1 MQLAFSNKVKI
12 SDASP
17 RTAPVSTT
25 HRVPLPPLPPPPCPP
40 ATPREWGE
48 GLAKGRR
55 GAFLPPSGGTLLSFP
70 SKHGAKRSGKT
81 EAEGHF

>member
-25 HRVPLPPLPPPPCPP
+25 HRVPLPPLPPPLPP
-40 ATPREWGE
+40 GHAERVG
-48 GLAKGRR
+48 R
-55 GAFLPPSGGTLLSFP
+55 GAGERKTGGLPPPVGRNASEFP
-70 SKHGAKRSGKT
+70 EQARS
-81 EAEGHF
+81 EAEWQN